1 MIIVRVINSPFDQMR
16 GEGDG
21 QPDLWEHGKLVRDC
35 RVGAELRVRQA
46 LLRVARAGMQDVHPI
61 SWRHHAISGEINLSV
76 FLTFCECV
84 NDYRRISMIVL
95 ENRLQ
100 ATSWIM
106 TTFRGT

>member
-1 MIIVRVINSPFDQMR
+1 MIIVPVINSPFDQMR

-61 SWRHHAISGEINLSV
+61 SWRHHAISGGKIYLY
-76 FLTFCECV
+76 F
-84 NDYRRISMIVL
+84 
-95 ENRLQ
+95 
-100 ATSWIM
+100 
-106 TTFRGT
+106 